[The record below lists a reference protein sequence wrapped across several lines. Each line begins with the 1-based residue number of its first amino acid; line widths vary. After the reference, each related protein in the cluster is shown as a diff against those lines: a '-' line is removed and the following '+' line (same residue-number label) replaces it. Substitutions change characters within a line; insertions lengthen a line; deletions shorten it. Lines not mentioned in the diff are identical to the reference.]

1 MATIDPSIAMGYK
14 PVQIENPLNQ
24 LAAYSQI
31 QSGQQTQQLNAL
43 QMQKAQQELN
53 AQSKLG
59 SAYSRAT
66 DRATGKIDY
75 NRLIG
80 SLAEDEATATN
91 IPGVVTA
98 RKAEEQAAAT
108 LQNTKLD
115 TLAKQREKSR
125 EGALS
130 LKRNPSN
137 NNFKAYLED
146 NVLDGLITQDQADEE
161 WGRISVMDLK
171 QRNEYVK
178 TIALKAENYFSQQ
191 ETERANAAREK
202 NAAEQ
207 LKVSQDQLKVSQGN
221 LDVTRQRLNA
231 EINSTG
237 DFSPASLDLAANLLI
252 QTGQLPNLG
261 MGKNAAALKTRIYNR
276 ATELYGNPTG
286 AAPSVNPP
294 GAAPSVNPPGAPNV
308 NAPAGAN
315 APVPFNAAAMADQI
329 VSSKIDVATKTKAA
343 KDFSTGIQGRQVTAF
358 NTAIDHLATMDKLSD
373 ALQNNDIKAFNYLGN
388 VIAKQTGQPA
398 PVNFDAAKQI
408 VTAEI
413 IKAVVASG
421 GGVRERQEA
430 EANFSTANSPAQ
442 LKGAINTYMQLLGGQ
457 LNSLGLQYENT
468 TGRTDFDK
476 KLTGDAK
483 KAFKSVREQHSAGTN
498 ASGLPPGVGPD
509 WILKTDAKGNRAYV
523 SPDNSKFVEVK

>member
-1 MATIDPSIAMGYK
+1 MATIDPNIAMGYR

-24 LAAYSQI
+24 LAAMTQI
-31 QSGQQTQQLNAL
+31 QAGQQGQQLNAL
-43 QMQKAQQELN
+43 KMQEAQQGIENRN
-53 AQSKLG
+53 ALRNLDPNDPDYISKIIRIDPALG
-59 SAYSRAT
+59 LEFQT
-66 DRATGKIDY
+66 KQ
-75 NRLIG
+75 
-80 SLAEDEATATN
+80 ATAKK
-91 IPGVVTA
+91 A
-98 RKAEEQAAAT
+98 RLEAIKFQGDI
-108 LQNTKLD
+108 TK
-115 TLAKQREKSR
+115 
-125 EGALS
+125 
-130 LKRNPSN
+130 
-137 NNFKAYLED
+137 
-146 NVLDGLITQDQADEE
+146 
-161 WGRISVMDLK
+161 
-171 QRNEYVK
+171 
-178 TIALKAENYFSQQ
+178 Q
-191 ETERANAAREK
+191 ETERNNQRHRDLSRNPSDANLTANFEDYQIENPDDPRKVDAAKRTYDYLMSVDIPTRR
-202 NAAEQ
+202 AYLSSVGATASD
-207 LKVSQDQLKVSQGN
+207 LKPVIKETDIGGSILPRVLDAYSGLQISQGTPIKKTATPGELLVDKRARDR
-221 LDVTRQRLNA
+221 LDA
-231 EINSTG
+231 EVNSTG

-294 GAAPSVNPPGAPNV
+294 GAPNA

-329 VSSKIDVATKTKAA
+329 VGSKIDVATKTKAA

-388 VIAKQTGQPA
+388 IVARQTGQPA

-430 EANFSTANSPAQ
+430 EANFATANSPAQ
-442 LKGAINTYMQLLGGQ
+442 LKGVINTYKQLLGGQ
-457 LNSLGLQYENT
+457 LNSLGLQYQNT

-476 KLTGDAK
+476 KLTGEAK
-483 KAFKSVREQHSAGTN
+483 QAFTSVREQHN
-498 ASGLPPGVGPD
+498 ASGLPPGVGANWQLMQD
-509 WILKTDAKGNRAYV
+509 GKGNKAYV
-523 SPDNSKFVEVK
+523 NPANPKEIIEVK

>member
-14 PVQIENPLNQ
+14 PIQIENPINQ
-24 LAAYSQI
+24 LAALTQI
-31 QSGQQTQQLNAL
+31 QSGQQAQQLNAL

-80 SLAEDEATATN
+80 SLAEDEASATA
-91 IPGVVTA
+91 IPGVVKA
-98 RKAEEQAAAT
+98 RKEEQQATAT
-108 LQNTKLD
+108 LQNTQLD

-130 LKRNPSN
+130 LVRNPSD

-146 NVLDGLITQDQADEE
+146 NVLDGLITKDQAAEE
-161 WGRISVMDLK
+161 WNLISAMDLN
-171 QRNEYVK
+171 QRKEHVK
-178 TIALKAENYFSQQ
+178 SRALKAENYFSQQ
-191 ETERANAAREK
+191 ETERANQVREA

-207 LKVSQDQLKVSQGN
+207 LGISKRQADISQGN
-221 LDVTRQRLNA
+221 LDVSRQRLNA

-237 DFSPASLDLAANLLI
+237 TLTPAAIDVAAQIYI
-252 QTGQLPNLG
+252 QTGQLPALG
-261 MGKNAAALKTRIYNR
+261 IGRSAGQIKSSILNR
-276 ATELYGNPTG
+276 ATQLYGNPAG

-294 GAAPSVNPPGAPNV
+294 GAAPNV

-315 APVPFNAAAMADQI
+315 APVPFNAANMAEQI
-329 VSSKIDVATKTKAA
+329 VGNKMDVATRTKAN

-358 NTAIDHLATMDKLSD
+358 NTAIDHLSTMDKLSD

-388 VIAKQTGQPA
+388 VVARQTGQPA

-430 EANFSTANSPAQ
+430 EANFATANSPAQ
-442 LKGAINTYMQLLGGQ
+442 LKGVINTYKQLLGGQ

-476 KLTGDAK
+476 KLTSEAK
-483 KAFKSVREQHSAGTN
+483 SEYKKIREQHN
-498 ASGLPPGVGPD
+498 ASGLPPGVGANWQLMQD
-509 WILKTDAKGNRAYV
+509 GKGNKAYV
-523 SPDNSKFVEVK
+523 NPANPKEIIEVK